1 MPSDSGTCQDGEGNN
16 IPQCSKPYLPTYLS
30 IHLSIGRHNPWLE
43 GNGTGW
49 KTASDIFS
57 KTFLGPQSCQN
68 WCHSSAI
75 HVQTGHISGS
85 KKGDTNQGFQCVN
98 LWGHVNV
105 SICKNVH
112 TNIASFYLSIYLST
126 LYLPIYLSIH
136 PSTDRSIYRS
146 IYLYTLYHIVTY
158 SSSTAQGGGGSFKN
172 RKPIVELVCESRMAE
187 RIHWWTE
194 RWLELRFLEWLQ
206 WLQWSPGW
214 SPGAIM

>member
-16 IPQCSKPYLPTYLS
+16 IPQCSKPYLPTYPS
-30 IHLSIGRHNPWLE
+30 IYPLAATILGLKEMEQVGKPPQTSSARPSWGLKAVRIGV
-43 GNGTGW
+43 
-49 KTASDIFS
+49 TARPSTS
-57 KTFLGPQSCQN
+57 KQDTFL
-68 WCHSSAI
+68 
-75 HVQTGHISGS
+75 VQ

-112 TNIASFYLSIYLST
+112 TNIASFYLSIYL
-126 LYLPIYLSIH
+126 PIYLIPTYLSIY

-187 RIHWWTE
+187 
-194 RWLELRFLEWLQ
+194 
-206 WLQWSPGW
+206 
-214 SPGAIM
+214 